1 MTSSSVRL
9 EQNWTFS
16 QLAKIRQYRP
26 ELVDAM
32 VAEALSR
39 QAELRWLV
47 VVGAYLDCEINLGKA
62 AELLGMHRLDL
73 QAQFVKQGIPLRSG
87 AETLEEAAAE
97 VAAISEWN
105 RAAGQTET
113 HDSY

>member
-1 MTSSSVRL
+1 MNPSSVRF
-9 EQNWTFS
+9 EQQWTFS
-16 QLAKIRQYRP
+16 QLAKIRQFRP
-26 ELVDAM
+26 ELVDEM

-47 VVGAYLDCEINLGKA
+47 VVGAYLDGEINLGKA

-87 AETLEEAAAE
+87 AETLEDAVAE

-105 RAAGQTET
+105 RSAERASNHGS
-113 HDSY
+113 H

>member
-1 MTSSSVRL
+1 MNPSSVRF
-9 EQNWTFS
+9 EQQWTFS

-26 ELVDAM
+26 ELVDEM

-47 VVGAYLDCEINLGKA
+47 VVGAYLDGEINLGKA

-87 AETLEEAAAE
+87 TETVEEAIAE
-97 VAAISEWN
+97 FAAISDWN
-105 RAAGQTET
+105 RAAEQAES